1 MQSLR
6 KEQEAVLK
14 IAEVEMDFFR
24 QLVCEWGLPALQDDQ
39 HYLEA
44 IFAEELDDLDVTNEQ
59 YRQFM
64 AHSRK
69 WVTPFANSSN
79 MEHSP
84 DEFVADDDS
93 HSSGSHS
100 DGGLDDL
107 IYRVN
112 E

>member
-1 MQSLR
+1 M
-6 KEQEAVLK
+6 
-14 IAEVEMDFFR
+14 
-24 QLVCEWGLPALQDDQ
+24 QDDQ

-107 IYRVN
+107 IYGVN